1 MALFLEPNA
10 FDIRAANYGH
20 NDETSCRPKAL

>member
-1 MALFLEPNA
+1 MALFLETNA

-20 NDETSCRPKAL
+20 NGETSGRPKAL